1 MRRLLLMVSSILL
14 LTMALNANERSIRNY
29 QENFCRDIPTAQLQ
43 EQYKT
48 VSTEQ
53 DAMIKYGAEAC
64 SNATDTF
71 NTMEA
76 KRVGRKLYDDCE
88 SYRHGKVRKEI
99 HKNKVII
106 KAIERELKSRD
117 AFKQ

>member
-1 MRRLLLMVSSILL
+1 MKQLFLMISSVLL
-14 LTMALNANERSIRNY
+14 LTVSLSANERDIHNY
-29 QENFCRDIPTAQLQ
+29 QENFCKDVPTAELQ
-43 EQYKT
+43 KQYNT

-53 DAMIKYGAEAC
+53 DTMISHGAEVC
-64 SNATDTF
+64 SSATETF

>member
-1 MRRLLLMVSSILL
+1 MRRLLIMIGSMLL
-14 LTMALNANERSIRNY
+14 LTMVLNANERSIRNY
-29 QENFCRDIPTAQLQ
+29 QENFCKDVPTAKLQ
-43 EQYKT
+43 EQYKR

-53 DAMIKYGAEAC
+53 DAMISHGTEVC

-71 NTMEA
+71 NTQEA

-99 HKNKVII
+99 HKNKVVI

-117 AFKQ
+117 AFQQ